1 MRRVTTCCADLQNL
15 FCANLEYRLPFVP
28 RLACNKLASI
38 DNDNGGARDRVR
50 KCDYVSRFVLGDE
63 VDEVSHVYPA
73 DSQINPRFSEW
84 AIDAM
89 LLLLSMYKHVY
100 VEHCP
105 TSIQQSTEDYMDG
118 GNVMALFAKMYIKR
132 STKDDHFKLKDAEM
146 KWSNFFAAIERQ
158 AIDMKF
164 RDPTTLSKE
173 GFRQGL
179 QMVLKTACP
188 KDP

>member
-1 MRRVTTCCADLQNL
+1 
-15 FCANLEYRLPFVP
+15 
-28 RLACNKLASI
+28 
-38 DNDNGGARDRVR
+38 
-50 KCDYVSRFVLGDE
+50 
-63 VDEVSHVYPA
+63 
-73 DSQINPRFSEW
+73 
-84 AIDAM
+84 
-89 LLLLSMYKHVY
+89 
-100 VEHCP
+100 
-105 TSIQQSTEDYMDG
+105 
-118 GNVMALFAKMYIKR
+118 MALFAKMYIKR
-132 STKDDHFKLKDAEM
+132 SDQGRPLQAEKDAEM

>member
-1 MRRVTTCCADLQNL
+1 
-15 FCANLEYRLPFVP
+15 
-28 RLACNKLASI
+28 
-38 DNDNGGARDRVR
+38 
-50 KCDYVSRFVLGDE
+50 
-63 VDEVSHVYPA
+63 
-73 DSQINPRFSEW
+73 
-84 AIDAM
+84 
-89 LLLLSMYKHVY
+89 
-100 VEHCP
+100 
-105 TSIQQSTEDYMDG
+105 
-118 GNVMALFAKMYIKR
+118 MALFAKMYIKR

-179 QMVLKTACP
+179 QMALKTACP